1 MVLGAGIYVNRP
13 SFETLYVG
21 LERSDVTQISIALAE
36 ANIDFNVGADGGSIQ
51 VPVGMTGK
59 ARLLLAER
67 GLPSSANAGYE
78 LFDNVGSLGLT
89 SFMQEVTRV
98 RALEGEI
105 GRTIQQISGIAAARV
120 HIVMPERG
128 SFRKADQNPT
138 ASVMIRASATVGR
151 NAAASIRHLVAS
163 SVPGL
168 DVDDV
173 TVLDSTGQ
181 LLASGDDPA
190 NSALNQSLG
199 VVQNVQTEL
208 EKKIDN
214 ALAPFLGMDNFRT
227 SVTARLNTDTQQIQ
241 ETVFDPE
248 SRVERSTRVTKEEQ
262 KSSQQQPD
270 NAATVQQNIPQAAPR
285 GGAGPQSS
293 DQAEKKE
300 EQTNYEINSKTI
312 ATVKNSYTVERLS
325 IAVVVNRGRLAA
337 MVGEPV
343 DQAKIDAYLQ
353 EMQKIVSSAA
363 GIDANRGDVVTLNA
377 MDFVETQLLDQAV
390 LGSGY
395 HGDAD
400 AQSWRHHQRARL
412 RRRRL
417 PGGLDGHAAAGS
429 AARPWRKLP
438 ASSPRRIR
446 RSRTARFLPGRQPVP
461 VAPSWTASAP
471 TSASTAPTICSAWA
485 KTQAPS
491 TVASRKD
498 RKGALHAWSR
508 SAKSAPQRSCANG
521 LSRKPPDHT
530 QKSSDSDKSRRI
542 GGIFRCRRRCGCSA
556 LAVVSRA
563 NIVRVSAVAGH
574 RPLKSTVRIVVPSP
588 ESRVRARDCNTL
600 TRS

>member
-1 MVLGAGIYVNRP
+1 MNLFDQFSTFTKNLGSLGQSKLIALAVAGIVAVGFVLAAGIYVNRP
-13 SFETLYVG
+13 SYETLYVG

-36 ANIDFNVGADGGSIQ
+36 ANIDFDVGSDGGSIQ

-105 GRTIQQISGIAAARV
+105 ARTIQQISGIAAARV

-128 SFRKADQNPT
+128 SFRKADQTPT

-173 TVLDSTGQ
+173 TILDSTGQ

-199 VVQNVQTEL
+199 VVQNVQTDL

-227 SVTARLNTDTQQIQ
+227 SVTATLNTDAQQIQ

-270 NAATVQQNIPQAAPR
+270 NAATVQQNVPQAAPR

-293 DQAEKKE
+293 DEAAKKE

-312 ATVKNSYTVERLS
+312 ATVKNSYSIERLS

-337 MVGEPV
+337 MVGEPA

-363 GIDANRGDVVTLNA
+363 GVDANRGDVVTLNA
-377 MDFVETQLLDQAV
+377 MDFVETQLLDQPVSGPGVMEMLTRNLGGIINSLAFVAV
-390 LGSGY
+390 AFLVVWMGMRPLARQMGFGGKAGQLESEAAGLELPDFSPVGAGSG
-395 HGDAD
+395 GALMEGFGSDFGFD
-400 AQSWRHHQRARL
+400 STDDL
-412 RRRRL
+412 LNIGEEGNFNRRVKEGPERRL
-417 PGGLDGHAAAGS
+417 SRMVEISEERAAKILRKWALDRAA
-429 AARPWRKLP
+429 
-438 ASSPRRIR
+438 
-446 RSRTARFLPGRQPVP
+446 
-461 VAPSWTASAP
+461 
-471 TSASTAPTICSAWA
+471 
-485 KTQAPS
+485 
-491 TVASRKD
+491 
-498 RKGALHAWSR
+498 
-508 SAKSAPQRSCANG
+508 
-521 LSRKPPDHT
+521 
-530 QKSSDSDKSRRI
+530 
-542 GGIFRCRRRCGCSA
+542 
-556 LAVVSRA
+556 
-563 NIVRVSAVAGH
+563 
-574 RPLKSTVRIVVPSP
+574 
-588 ESRVRARDCNTL
+588 
-600 TRS
+600 